1 MTAMPFAGIA
11 GHQRLISLLSRAIV
25 RGTLPSS
32 LLFAGPRGVGKRR
45 TALALAQAVN
55 CLEPRKSESAGARMP
70 LDACG
75 RCPSC
80 SRIAR
85 GMHPD
90 VIVVEPGDTGSIKI
104 EQVREVI
111 DRSAYRPF
119 EGRRRV
125 TVIDEADA
133 MAEAAQSALLKT
145 LEEPSASSLFV
156 LVSAMPDVLLPTV
169 RSRCSTLRFG
179 RLTSADVAGVLVREH
194 EFNEREAHAAA
205 ADADGSIGAALE
217 AQGTNMAEARAVA
230 QELLER
236 ASRLTQP
243 IQLLDLAKDL
253 TGKGGTPAEERD
265 RLTMYLRTLSSL
277 LRDVSLLA
285 VNGEPGI
292 LANSDLQSDLARL
305 ATAFGEDRSA
315 RAFAAVD
322 LALDA
327 IARNASPKM
336 VADWLAV
343 QL

>member
-1 MTAMPFAGIA
+1 MAFSAIA
-11 GHQRLISLLSRAIV
+11 GHQRLISLLSRAVV

-32 LLFAGPRGVGKRR
+32 LLFGGPRGVGKRR
-45 TALALAQAVN
+45 TAMALAEVLN
-55 CLEPRKSESAGARMP
+55 CLELRRSTADSLVP

-75 RCPSC
+75 RCASC

-85 GMHPD
+85 GVHPD
-90 VIVVEPGDTGSIKI
+90 VLVVEPGDTGSIKI
-104 EQVREVI
+104 EQAREVI
-111 DRSAYRPF
+111 ERSGYRPF

-133 MAEAAQSALLKT
+133 MVDAAQSALLKT
-145 LEEPSASSLFV
+145 LEEPSPSSVFV
-156 LVSAMPDVLLPTV
+156 LVSAMPDAILPTV

-179 RLTSADVAGVLVREH
+179 RLTPADVAGVLVREH
-194 EFNEREAHAAA
+194 EFSERDAHAAA

-217 AQGTNMAEARAVA
+217 AQGTDMADARAVA

-253 TGKGGTPAEERD
+253 TGKGGTPADERA
-265 RLTMYLRTLSSL
+265 RLTVYLRTLSSL

-285 VNGEPGI
+285 ANGDPRI
-292 LANSDLQSDLARL
+292 LAHSDLQSELGRFAK
-305 ATAFGEDRSA
+305 AFGQDRSA
-315 RAFAAVD
+315 HAFAAVD
-322 LALDA
+322 EALKA
-327 IARNASPKM
+327 IQRNASPKM

>member
-1 MTAMPFAGIA
+1 
-11 GHQRLISLLSRAIV
+11 
-25 RGTLPSS
+25 
-32 LLFAGPRGVGKRR
+32 
-45 TALALAQAVN
+45 
-55 CLEPRKSESAGARMP
+55 
-70 LDACG
+70 
-75 RCPSC
+75 
-80 SRIAR
+80 
-85 GMHPD
+85 
-90 VIVVEPGDTGSIKI
+90 
-104 EQVREVI
+104 
-111 DRSAYRPF
+111 
-119 EGRRRV
+119 
-125 TVIDEADA
+125 
-133 MAEAAQSALLKT
+133 
-145 LEEPSASSLFV
+145 
-156 LVSAMPDVLLPTV
+156 MPDVLLPTV

-217 AQGTNMAEARAVA
+217 AQGTDMAEARAVA

-322 LALDA
+322 RALDA

>member
-1 MTAMPFAGIA
+1 MPFAGIA

-45 TALALAQAVN
+45 TAMALAQAVN

-70 LDACG
+70 IDACG
-75 RCPSC
+75 RCAAC
-80 SRIAR
+80 TRIAR

-104 EQVREVI
+104 EQVREAI

-179 RLTSADVAGVLVREH
+179 RLTPADVAGVLVRDH

-205 ADADGSIGAALE
+205 ADADGSIGVALE
-217 AQGTNMAEARAVA
+217 AQGTEMAEARAVA

-253 TGKGGTPAEERD
+253 AGKGGTPAEERD

-285 VNGEPGI
+285 VRGEPGI
-292 LANSDLQSDLARL
+292 LANSDLQDDLSRL
-305 ATAFGEDRSA
+305 AKALGEDRSA

-322 LALDA
+322 RALEA
-327 IARNASPKM
+327 IQRNASPKM